1 MSPRDNIEEVTLMIR
16 IKGQEE
22 YTVWCENCKKA
33 LIFDSPEDL
42 IKANNKMYCIVCP
55 LCKKDIWFHE
65 FDTNTIMDPNFT
77 KNIKYADINQQKV
90 AAESFQKRLK
100 ELRDET
106 QKLEEFTANL
116 EADSSPYYDLF

>member
-1 MSPRDNIEEVTLMIR
+1 MIR

-22 YTVWCENCKKA
+22 YTVWCENCKKT

-42 IKANNKMYCIVCP
+42 IKANNNMYCIVCP
-55 LCKKDIWFHE
+55 LCKKDIWFHG

-90 AAESFQKRLK
+90 AEESFRKRLK
-100 ELRDET
+100 ELRDEV
-106 QKLEEFTANL
+106 QKLEAC
-116 EADSSPYYDLF
+116 EAYAEELGDEYFDQKPTN